1 MQLLNLFTRRT
12 QTCSPERKDG
22 MQPLDRDSTT
32 MTNSAGA
39 QRKKQSGSFVL
50 GRRGSQMQ
58 SRGRKDRDEH
68 VATSGG
74 DATDHK
80 NSRYSNLNIGN
91 ALGSTPEL

>member
-1 MQLLNLFTRRT
+1 
-12 QTCSPERKDG
+12 
-22 MQPLDRDSTT
+22 
-32 MTNSAGA
+32 
-39 QRKKQSGSFVL
+39 
-50 GRRGSQMQ
+50 MQ